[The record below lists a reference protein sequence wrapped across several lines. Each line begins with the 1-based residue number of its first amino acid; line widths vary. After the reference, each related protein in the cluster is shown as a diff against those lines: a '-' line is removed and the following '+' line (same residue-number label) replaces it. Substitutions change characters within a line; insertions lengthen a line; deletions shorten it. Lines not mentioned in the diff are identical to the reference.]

1 MPNLDIQLRP
11 SGSGVWCGG
20 GCTAAPH
27 VKTLYPPEPPSEI
40 TAEGSALHEVMRS
53 ESLNPDGPRLR
64 ELVDTMVTV
73 RDEASNEETD
83 VLMTFDLLA
92 VAQVAVDHILADR
105 QRLGTAGHEYIE
117 WIEEPVQMD
126 GIYPGY
132 KGTLDRAVWVPATRT
147 LYVDDY
153 KFGYTEVTPVANYQF
168 ISYAAG
174 LIETHNI
181 SPDNIIVRVIQPRS
195 RVGQKIK
202 SWETSFDVLEGEY
215 FPVLR
220 MTATEVLEG
229 PQVRRAGT
237 HCRYCPG
244 KLECAAF
251 QDMGSALYQSFMLLP
266 DDQRG
271 IDIVRLQEFSA
282 RLLEYA
288 TSLDKSVRSRM
299 EFDLS
304 SGKDIS
310 GWAMKQG
317 KGSWGFRKNLDSIE
331 LDRLRLVQTM
341 FGVSV
346 LTEKPKTP
354 TQLRNAGIDLEKLGL
369 MGLTERHTG
378 SKKLTPV
385 DEQQEL
391 DKIFGEY

>member
-1 MPNLDIQLRP
+1 MPNLDIRLRP

-27 VKTLYPPEPPSEI
+27 VETLYPPEPPSEI
-40 TAEGSALHEVMRS
+40 TAEGSALHEVMRT
-53 ESLNPDGPRLR
+53 ESLNPDGPLLR
-64 ELVDTMVTV
+64 ELVDTTVTV
-73 RDEASNEETD
+73 RDEATNEEVD

-92 VAQVAVDHILADR
+92 VAQVAVGHVLADR
-105 QRLGTAGHEYIE
+105 QRLETVGYIE
-117 WIEEPVQMD
+117 WIEEPVTMD
-126 GIYPGY
+126 FIYPGY
-132 KGTLDRAVWVPATRT
+132 KGILDRAVWAPSTRT

-153 KFGYTEVTPVANYQF
+153 KFCYTEVSPVENYQF
-168 ISYAAG
+168 ISYVAG

-181 SPDNIIVRVIQPRS
+181 SPDAIVIRVIQPRS

-202 SWETSFDVLEGEY
+202 SWETSLEVLEREY

-220 MTATEVLEG
+220 MSATEAMEG

-237 HCRYCPG
+237 HCRYCLG
-244 KLECAAF
+244 KLECNAF

-271 IDIVRLQEFSA
+271 IDIVRLEEFSA

-288 TSLDKSVRSRM
+288 ETLDKSVRSRM

-304 SGKDIS
+304 SGKHIP
-310 GWAMKQG
+310 GWTMKQG
-317 KGSWGFRKNLDSIE
+317 KGSWGFKKNLDSIE

-369 MGLTERHTG
+369 IGLTERRTG
-378 SKKLTPV
+378 GMKLTPV
-385 DEQQEL
+385 DEQQRL
-391 DKIFGEY
+391 DEIFGEY

>member
-1 MPNLDIQLRP
+1 MPDIQLRP

-27 VKTLYPPEPPSEI
+27 VETLYPPDPPSKI
-40 TAEGSALHEVMRS
+40 TAEGSALHEVMRA

-64 ELVDTMVTV
+64 ELVDTTVTV
-73 RDEASNEETD
+73 RDEATNEEAD
-83 VLMTFDLLA
+83 VLLTFDLLA
-92 VAQVAVDHILADR
+92 VAQVAAEHVLADR
-105 QRLGTAGHEYIE
+105 QRLETAGHEYIE
-117 WIEEPVQMD
+117 WIEEPLRID

-132 KGTLDRAVWVPATRT
+132 KGTPDRAVWAPTTRT

-153 KFGYTEVTPVANYQF
+153 KFGYSEVSPVENYQF
-168 ISYAAG
+168 ISYVAG
-174 LIETHNI
+174 LIETHDI
-181 SPDNIIVRVIQPRS
+181 SPDNIAVRVIQPRS
-195 RVGQKIK
+195 RVGQKMK
-202 SWETSFDVLEGEY
+202 SWKTSLDVLEREY

-220 MTATEVLEG
+220 MSATEVMEG
-229 PQVRRAGT
+229 PQARRAGT

-244 KLECAAF
+244 KLECDAY

-266 DDQRG
+266 DDQRD
-271 IDIVRLQEFSA
+271 IDIIRLQEFA
-282 RLLEYA
+282 AMGLEMFKD
-288 TSLDKSVRSRM
+288 LDKSVRSRM

-304 SGKDIS
+304 SGKHYP
-310 GWAMKQG
+310 GWTLKSG
-317 KGSWGFRKNLDSIE
+317 KGSWGFRKNLDTHE
-331 LDRLRLVQTM
+331 LDRLRLVQVM
-341 FGVSV
+341 FNVSV

-369 MGLTERHTG
+369 IGLTERRTG
-378 SKKLTPV
+378 SMKLAPV